1 MLVNLVLLE
10 NIPHREEKTMNWKK
24 AKRYAKVAGLF
35 VLNCLALFFGSEDDR
50 EYIVDYSRRTASKK
64 ASALA

>member
-1 MLVNLVLLE
+1 MPINLVLLE
-10 NIPHREEKTMNWKK
+10 NIPHREEKIMNKQK
-24 AKRYAKVAGLF
+24 LIKYAKVAGLF